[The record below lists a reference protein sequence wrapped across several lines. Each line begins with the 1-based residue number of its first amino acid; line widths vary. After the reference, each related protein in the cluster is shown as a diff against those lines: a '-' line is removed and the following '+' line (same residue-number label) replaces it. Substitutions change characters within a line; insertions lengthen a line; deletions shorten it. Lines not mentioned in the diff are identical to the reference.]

1 MPSPRRSDV
10 RTVLIQPEKKAGKG
24 SLLVLILIIA
34 MAASAAYLAIK
45 GAVTKSSTSGAQQ
58 QTQQAPQQAAS
69 NPTNDGSVLDKVKR
83 HLYVP
88 DGDQPRYIGTIS
100 DISLLR
106 SKNPDFY
113 ENADEGDR
121 VLIWND
127 RAVIYSEKKD
137 LIIAVATAKPLL
149 QDDASAQVA
158 QTSTSTAKTDIG
170 TSSSDLATQLAS
182 TTVEIR
188 NGTRVTGAASRLKLQ
203 LSQQAVNVIKVG
215 DGVQRQGTLVIDQTS
230 GTASG
235 VVDLLLQSTSGTRS
249 NILPPGEPPTTAGI
263 VVIIGK

>member
-1 MPSPRRSDV
+1 M
-10 RTVLIQPEKKAGKG
+10 
-24 SLLVLILIIA
+24 
-34 MAASAAYLAIK
+34 
-45 GAVTKSSTSGAQQ
+45 
-58 QTQQAPQQAAS
+58 
-69 NPTNDGSVLDKVKR
+69 KR
-83 HLYVP
+83 HLYVA

-113 ENADEGDR
+113 TNADEGDR

-149 QDDASAQVA
+149 QDDTTEQVA
-158 QTSTSTAKTDIG
+158 QASTSTP
-170 TSSSDLATQLAS
+170 TSVGAQPTDLATELAS

-188 NGTRVTGAASRLKLQ
+188 NGTRVTGAANRLKLQ

-215 DGVQRQGTLVIDQTS
+215 DGVQRQGTLVVDQTS
-230 GTASG
+230 GTSSG
-235 VVDLLLQSTSGTRS
+235 VVDLLLQATSGTRS
-249 NILPPGEPPTTAGI
+249 NMLPPGEPPTTAGI
-263 VVIIGK
+263 LVIIGK